1 MGEKEH
7 GVEIRT
13 SADKHHNQAYTN
25 EPVDLI
31 IPHIETQLVICDKK
45 NRKTTKQLIN
55 KTMISQPPAHTHRH
69 N

>member
-31 IPHIETQLVICDKK
+31 IPHTETQLVICDKK
-45 NRKTTKQLIN
+45 QKNDKTAYK
-55 KTMISQPPAHTHRH
+55 
-69 N
+69 